1 MEQRKQVW
9 QIMAVFES
17 KKQLH
22 KFFNMDGLIKQLFNT
37 ATPGGSNQK
46 ASELIFAGKG
56 VDPTLERVDRVAL
69 SIAVKDTL
77 YKKLLS
83 HNQGVLEARKKYQ
96 SDHASKTS
104 TATQSEKQS

>member
-1 MEQRKQVW
+1 MGNTISLFSAIMEQRKQVW

-22 KFFNMDGLIKQLFNT
+22 KFFNMDGLIKQMFTTQMGEGQNKVT
-37 ATPGGSNQK
+37 N
-46 ASELIFAGKG
+46 ELVFAGKG
-56 VDPTLERVDRVAL
+56 VDPTLDRLDRVAL

-83 HNQGVLEARKKYQ
+83 HN
-96 SDHASKTS
+96 
-104 TATQSEKQS
+104 